1 MSLGE
6 NIKNI
11 RKNIKMKQSEL
22 AEKLDVTTRTIQNYE
37 SGNREPNIETLK
49 KMAEIL
55 DVPIINIL
63 GAVHDENLQK
73 KLLTEISSDDLFSSK
88 SDREENKEYD
98 EVYNLVNQ
106 ILKTKYMRKRIV
118 CDLDE
123 ILAYDD
129 NSAEICDFVIN
140 MLRMKISDLSL
151 YE

>member
-63 GAVHDENLQK
+63 GPVDDENLQK
-73 KLLTEISSDDLFSSK
+73 KLLTEVDSDELFSSK
-88 SDREENKEYD
+88 SEREDNKEYD

-118 CDLDE
+118 CDLDK
-123 ILAYDD
+123 ILSYGDL
-129 NSAEICDFVIN
+129 STEICDFVID
-140 MLRMKISDLSL
+140 MLRMKISDSSL

>member
-1 MSLGE
+1 MSLGD

-49 KMAEIL
+49 KIAGIL
-55 DVPIINIL
+55 DVPIITIL
-63 GAVHDENLQK
+63 GPVDDENLRN
-73 KLLTEISSDDLFSSK
+73 KLLTEVDSDELFASK
-88 SDREENKEYD
+88 SDREDIKEYD

-118 CDLDE
+118 CDLDK
-123 ILAYDD
+123 ILSYDD
-129 NSAEICDFVIN
+129 INCEICDFVIN